1 MKILVIQLKRIGDLI
16 LTTPAIAAMRG
27 KFPEARI
34 DLVVSPAGAG
44 LAAAIPKVNQVF
56 IAGRG
61 LIDVVTW
68 LAIAFRRYDYCLDFA
83 RTDRSAFLTFLS
95 RARKR
100 ITHERANV
108 PSKWAPL
115 VYNKFIKGSVRSMH
129 TVDHH
134 LAHLASLGIQDSPP
148 ALAIQLPNES
158 RVTAD
163 HVLAKAGVLSNFVII
178 HPGSARIEKFWEAE
192 RWAELINHLSE
203 RGFTCV
209 LSGGPAEME
218 QTHIAAIKDKLRRP
232 VIDLSGQVDL
242 LTLTAII
249 KKAQLLV
256 GVDSAPT
263 HLAAAMQTPQV
274 VLYGPTNPFHWR
286 PRESPTVILYGD
298 GPEPRTAFSPDE
310 RPHKV
315 SDIST
320 KQVIDAMDSLL
331 SAPAATPL

>member
-1 MKILVIQLKRIGDLI
+1 MRILVIQLKRIGDLI

-34 DLVVSPAGAG
+34 DLVVSPAGAE

-61 LIDVVTW
+61 LIDVATW

-83 RTDRSAFLTFLS
+83 RTDRSAFLTFFS
-95 RARKR
+95 RARRR

-108 PSKWAPL
+108 PSTWAPL

-134 LAHLASLGIQDSPP
+134 LAHLEALGAQDSPP
-148 ALAIQLPNES
+148 AFAIQLPNES

-163 HVLAKAGVLSNFVII
+163 RILAKGGVLSNFVII

-192 RWAELINHLSE
+192 RWAELLNHFSE

-286 PRESPTVILYGD
+286 PRESPTSLR
-298 GPEPRTAFSPDE
+298 PE
-310 RPHKV
+310 
-315 SDIST
+315 
-320 KQVIDAMDSLL
+320 
-331 SAPAATPL
+331 SA

>member
-1 MKILVIQLKRIGDLI
+1 
-16 LTTPAIAAMRG
+16 
-27 KFPEARI
+27 
-34 DLVVSPAGAG
+34 
-44 LAAAIPKVNQVF
+44 
-56 IAGRG
+56 
-61 LIDVVTW
+61 
-68 LAIAFRRYDYCLDFA
+68 
-83 RTDRSAFLTFLS
+83 
-95 RARKR
+95 
-100 ITHERANV
+100 
-108 PSKWAPL
+108 
-115 VYNKFIKGSVRSMH
+115 MH

-274 VLYGPTNPFHWR
+274 VLLWSD
-286 PRESPTVILYGD
+286 ESISLAPARKSD
-298 GPEPRTAFSPDE
+298 G
-310 RPHKV
+310 
-315 SDIST
+315 
-320 KQVIDAMDSLL
+320 DSLRRRASSRVQL
-331 SAPAATPL
+331 FPRRTPAQSERHLDETGD